1 MEMQSQG
8 AGTGEAT
15 LWAARVGLGLALIGL
30 IMEVASGWGY
40 RHGWWGLRV
49 ALRYL
54 FAYGG
59 VVAIVACVVSLVVL
73 ALAIG
78 TKSRGAALA
87 LLGVVAGA
95 VPGVL
100 FYRQYRVARSVPPIN
115 DVATDLTTPPG
126 YVTAATND
134 FWKGKDMSYP
144 AGFADSV
151 RRGYPDLGSLVL
163 PVPAAKA
170 YGLAHATAMGM
181 SGWEVTGRDSA
192 GGGGGGGGGPHR
204 GDGYDRLVRL
214 QGRRGDPG
222 DTARGGQRGGGH
234 ALQVARGE
242 ERRRGERGAH
252 PGLLRR
258 AQAGSALATASPLRL
273 LQLRRFP
280 VHQGLRPAE
289 KVEQEG
295 QLRVAVL
302 GKSLGRGAGERLE
315 QRRRPAHDRRMVDQV
330 HHDPPPVVRV
340 ALAPD
345 PPRNPPG
352 DPRQETR

>member
-100 FYRQYRVARSVPPIN
+100 FYRQYRLARSVPPIN
-115 DVATDLTTPPG
+115 DVATDLTNPPG

-163 PVPAAKA
+163 PVSAAKA

-192 GGGGGGGGGPHR
+192 GGGGGGRGSGGGR
-204 GDGYDRLVRL
+204 I
-214 QGRRGDPG
+214 
-222 DTARGGQRGGGH
+222 
-234 ALQVARGE
+234 E
-242 ERRRGERGAH
+242 
-252 PGLLRR
+252 
-258 AQAGSALATASPLRL
+258 ATATTAW
-273 LQLRRFP
+273 FGFKDD
-280 VHQGLRPAE
+280 VV
-289 KVEQEG
+289 K
-295 QLRVAVL
+295 RVT
-302 GKSLGRGAGERLE
+302 
-315 QRRRPAHDRRMVDQV
+315 
-330 HHDPPPVVRV
+330 
-340 ALAPD
+340 
-345 PPRNPPG
+345 PPG
-352 DPRQETR
+352 ADSVGVDMRSKARVGKGVGGADAARIGDYFAALKQAAR

>member
-1 MEMQSQG
+1 MEMQSHG

-170 YGLAHATAMGM
+170 YGLAHATAMG
-181 SGWEVTGRDSA
+181 
-192 GGGGGGGGGPHR
+192 GGGGGR
-204 GDGYDRLVRL
+204 IEA
-214 QGRRGDPG
+214 
-222 DTARGGQRGGGH
+222 TATTAWFGFKDDVVIR
-234 ALQVARGE
+234 VTP
-242 ERRRGERGAH
+242 RGAD
-252 PGLLRR
+252 
-258 AQAGSALATASPLRL
+258 SAVVDMRS
-273 LQLRRFP
+273 
-280 VHQGLRPAE
+280 
-289 KVEQEG
+289 KS
-295 QLRVAVL
+295 RV
-302 GKSLGRGAGERLE
+302 GKSDVGANAARI
-315 QRRRPAHDRRMVDQV
+315 RDYFA
-330 HHDPPPVVRV
+330 
-340 ALAPD
+340 ALKQAA
-345 PPRNPPG
+345 R
-352 DPRQETR
+352 

>member
-100 FYRQYRVARSVPPIN
+100 FYRRSEEHTSELQSRLHLVCR
-115 DVATDLTTPPG
+115 LLLEKKKK
-126 YVTAATND
+126 TNRQR
-134 FWKGKDMSYP
+134 P
-144 AGFADSV
+144 
-151 RRGYPDLGSLVL
+151 
-163 PVPAAKA
+163 
-170 YGLAHATAMGM
+170 
-181 SGWEVTGRDSA
+181 
-192 GGGGGGGGGPHR
+192 
-204 GDGYDRLVRL
+204 
-214 QGRRGDPG
+214 
-222 DTARGGQRGGGH
+222 TAR
-234 ALQVARGE
+234 
-242 ERRRGERGAH
+242 
-252 PGLLRR
+252 P
-258 AQAGSALATASPLRL
+258 
-273 LQLRRFP
+273 
-280 VHQGLRPAE
+280 
-289 KVEQEG
+289 
-295 QLRVAVL
+295 
-302 GKSLGRGAGERLE
+302 
-315 QRRRPAHDRRMVDQV
+315 
-330 HHDPPPVVRV
+330 
-340 ALAPD
+340 
-345 PPRNPPG
+345 
-352 DPRQETR
+352 

>member
-100 FYRQYRVARSVPPIN
+100 FYRQYRLARSVPPIN

-192 GGGGGGGGGPHR
+192 GGGGGGR
-204 GDGYDRLVRL
+204 IEA
-214 QGRRGDPG
+214 
-222 DTARGGQRGGGH
+222 TATTAWFGFKDDVVIR
-234 ALQVARGE
+234 VTP
-242 ERRRGERGAH
+242 RGAD
-252 PGLLRR
+252 
-258 AQAGSALATASPLRL
+258 SAVVDMRS
-273 LQLRRFP
+273 
-280 VHQGLRPAE
+280 
-289 KVEQEG
+289 KS
-295 QLRVAVL
+295 RV
-302 GKSLGRGAGERLE
+302 GKSDVGANAARI
-315 QRRRPAHDRRMVDQV
+315 RDYFA
-330 HHDPPPVVRV
+330 
-340 ALAPD
+340 ALKRAA
-345 PPRNPPG
+345 R
-352 DPRQETR
+352 

>member
-100 FYRQYRVARSVPPIN
+100 FYRQYRLARSVPPIN
-115 DVATDLTTPPG
+115 DLATDLTNPPG

-134 FWKGKDMSYP
+134 FWKGKDMNDP
-144 AGFADSV
+144 AGFAHSGAAAHAG
-151 RRGYPDLGSLVL
+151 RGPAGV
-163 PVPAAKA
+163 PVP
-170 YGLAHATAMGM
+170 
-181 SGWEVTGRDSA
+181 
-192 GGGGGGGGGPHR
+192 P
-204 GDGYDRLVRL
+204 
-214 QGRRGDPG
+214 GRR
-222 DTARGGQRGGGH
+222 
-234 ALQVARGE
+234 
-242 ERRRGERGAH
+242 
-252 PGLLRR
+252 PGLPAAAALGTG
-258 AQAGSALATASPLRL
+258 GS
-273 LQLRRFP
+273 
-280 VHQGLRPAE
+280 G
-289 KVEQEG
+289 
-295 QLRVAVL
+295 
-302 GKSLGRGAGERLE
+302 
-315 QRRRPAHDRRMVDQV
+315 
-330 HHDPPPVVRV
+330 
-340 ALAPD
+340 
-345 PPRNPPG
+345 
-352 DPRQETR
+352 